1 MKKVNRTKSDII
13 LDIIYCLAGVVAL
26 AMLAAAVYMM
36 VVVSL

>member
-26 AMLAAAVYMM
+26 AMLVVTVYMM